1 MKRNNTLRYVVV
13 AALFAALITIMTA
26 YICHIPVGV
35 NGGYVHFGDALI
47 YLAASILP
55 APYAIAAAAIGGG
68 LADLLTAPAW
78 ALAMVIIKAAIALPF
93 TSKGDRLVNK
103 RNVVAIFVSGIITTL
118 GYYLAESIM
127 FGSWA
132 AFLMSISGS
141 LIQAGGSAVIY
152 LVLAAALDKAHVK
165 SRFLP
170 WAANG

>member
-1 MKRNNTLRYVVV
+1 MKRNDTLHCVVV
-13 AALFAALITIMTA
+13 TALFAAMITIMTA

-78 ALAMVIIKAAIALPF
+78 AVSTVVIKSLITIPF
-93 TSKGDRLVNK
+93 TAKGGRILVK
-103 RNVVAIFVSGIITTL
+103 RNVAAIFVSGILTTL
-118 GYYLAESIM
+118 GYYLAESVM

-132 AFLMSISGS
+132 AFLMSVSGS
-141 LIQAGGSAVIY
+141 LIQAGGSAVVY
-152 LVLAAALDKAHVK
+152 LVLAAALDKAHIK
-165 SRFLP
+165 TRFLP
-170 WAANG
+170 WTAKA

>member
-26 YICHIPVGV
+26 YIGHIPVGV

-55 APYAIAAAAIGGG
+55 APYAVAAAIGGG

-78 ALAMVIIKAAIALPF
+78 TLATVIIKAAIALPF

-103 RNVVAIFVSGIITTL
+103 RNVIAVVVSGVITTL
-118 GYYLAESIM
+118 GYYLAESIL

-132 AFLMSISGS
+132 AFLASITGS

-152 LVLAAALDKAHVK
+152 LVLAVALDKVHIK

-170 WAANG
+170 WTANG